1 MHAFLPKT
9 PPIRNYK
16 TKAKSLSNLTK
27 VASEL
32 PKLLLTNKVQTT
44 INNLKKE
51 DFSIDVLIKKKS
63 DKEINLAMVHL
74 SFIAHA
80 FIWGGHKPEK
90 ILSGSNS

>member
-16 TKAKSLSNLTK
+16 TKAKSLSNITK

-44 INNLKKE
+44 INNLKKKTSLLM
-51 DFSIDVLIKKKS
+51 F
-63 DKEINLAMVHL
+63 
-74 SFIAHA
+74 
-80 FIWGGHKPEK
+80 
-90 ILSGSNS
+90 